1 MPEKLS
7 IAAPSKP
14 IADVFFF
21 LLFLSSLRTLLL
33 FPPQDTAVGSL
44 REMVLLGECAVLYCA
59 QRPASDI
66 PAQAC
71 RVSPKQ
77 RGRCRKVFAA
87 GERAGGKRNKKKKGK
102 IPGAKCREERPESS
116 LARRPRFPRTDRPR
130 VQPAIPVAEFGPV
143 APDGGPRHAAVG
155 FALRFGRTVQPNAAP
170 TRFYFPFLFVSSLIL
185 PFEGRGTGHSARPN
199 FPESAVLYPQRWSGE
214 RPSASQGRPSRSFV
228 SPRCHGVVG
237 GRRSREDRPPA
248 RGGGGCPAGRRHG
261 GVCVCSSR
269 KFFTRKSQQRER
281 LLRRCLGDT

>member
-1 MPEKLS
+1 MQRRAPRVFARQAPAVPSDGLS
-7 IAAPSKP
+7 EGSTSDSRSRVRPRGSRRRPPTRGRGVCAA
-14 IADVFFF
+14 IRAD
-21 LLFLSSLRTLLL
+21 RAT
-33 FPPQDTAVGSL
+33 
-44 REMVLLGECAVLYCA
+44 
-59 QRPASDI
+59 
-66 PAQAC
+66 
-71 RVSPKQ
+71 Q
-77 RGRCRKVFAA
+77 RG
-87 GERAGGKRNKKKKGK
+87 
-102 IPGAKCREERPESS
+102 PYS
-116 LARRPRFPRTDRPR
+116 L
-130 VQPAIPVAEFGPV
+130 
-143 APDGGPRHAAVG
+143 
-155 FALRFGRTVQPNAAP
+155 
-170 TRFYFPFLFVSSLIL
+170 SLIL
-185 PFEGRGTGHSARPN
+185 PFDGRGTGHSARPN